1 MQDVYMPEFLKED
14 SWPDTVKKDFT
25 GHLHKFMASVTE
37 AVFEAKGKTV
47 LYIPNEDL
55 GSASDVARDK
65 DLVQRLESTTIH
77 WTRQIKEVVNQYE
90 GKKIDQLISVSHPEL
105 LPGGLPSV
113 LELRSGG
120 WKSACW
126 AYT

>member
-1 MQDVYMPEFLKED
+1 MSSIYSPGEVSTEQALEGILKLMQDVYMPAFLSD
-14 SWPDTVKKDFT
+14 DNWPDAVKKDFT
-25 GHLHKFMASVTE
+25 GQLHKFMASVTE

-55 GSASDVARDK
+55 GNTATAARDK

-90 GKKIDQLISVSHPEL
+90 GGLNSHD
-105 LPGGLPSV
+105 
-113 LELRSGG
+113 
-120 WKSACW
+120 
-126 AYT
+126 